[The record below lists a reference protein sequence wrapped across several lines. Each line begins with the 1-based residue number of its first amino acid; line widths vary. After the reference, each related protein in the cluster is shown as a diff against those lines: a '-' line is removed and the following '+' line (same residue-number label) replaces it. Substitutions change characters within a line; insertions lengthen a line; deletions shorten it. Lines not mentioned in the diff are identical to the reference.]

1 VDKRIV
7 SGVTVLCLIFG
18 TLDAVFVW
26 QDWTIRSSASA
37 TPQDITLADL
47 AARGP
52 GANKHVRV
60 TDAHF
65 GKSYA
70 VETKNGKPN
79 RAWIPLV
86 APPDGAIKV
95 VVKTFNADDAA
106 LDRLARQTTV
116 TGIITNDIHS
126 IGSSE
131 MGVLKQA
138 YPGADFDNVLVLEE
152 GREFP
157 STARLYALLGGAL
170 LLYGAALVS
179 GVMWFVAVRRE
190 RRGTGAAADSAAKP
204 GEVPPSAAGLG
215 EFQRSYTAAPTV
227 RKILIGGGFFLIL
240 LAGAGVMALVNT
252 KPADLPVGIAVLGGL
267 AALLG
272 AAVAFGIW
280 RVRGEVLLFAD
291 GLIVKRGGEERVC
304 HWDDVEA
311 LTGMVAT
318 TNQFGMRCYVGGPLV
333 LTRRD
338 GRRITIS
345 DGLQDSVQLGEV
357 ITAEV
362 LKRRLPEARAA
373 LERGDTVTVGPLRVD
388 RLGLAQGDGDA
399 LPWGDVE
406 EVTVVDDLLVIRRA
420 GSPTPWFKGK
430 LEKTPNAVLVL
441 DLAGELQ
448 QQAGSP

>member
-1 VDKRIV
+1 MDKRIV
-7 SGVTVLCLIFG
+7 SGATVLCLIFG
-18 TLDAVFVW
+18 TLDVVFVW
-26 QDWTIRSSASA
+26 QDWTIRSAASA
-37 TPQDITLADL
+37 TPQDISLANL
-47 AARGP
+47 AANGP

-60 TDAHF
+60 TDARF

-86 APPDGAIKV
+86 APDGTIKI

-138 YPGADFDNVLVLEE
+138 YPGTDFANALVLEE

-157 STARLYALLGGAL
+157 SAARLYALLGGAL

-190 RRGTGAAADSAAKP
+190 RRGPGAAESAAKP
-204 GEVPPSAAGLG
+204 AEVPAAGLG
-215 EFQRSYTAAPTV
+215 EFQRAYTAAPTV
-227 RKILIGGGFFLIL
+227 RKILIGGGFFLVVL
-240 LAGAGVMALVNT
+240 VGAGIMALVNT
-252 KPADLPVGIAVLGGL
+252 KPADLPVGIAVLAVL
-267 AALLG
+267 ALLLG
-272 AAVAFGIW
+272 ACVAFGVW

-291 GLIVKRGGEERVC
+291 GLVVKRGGEERVC

-338 GRRITIS
+338 GRKITIS
-345 DGLQDSVQLGEV
+345 DGLQDGVQLGEV

-373 LERGDTVTVGPLRVD
+373 LERGDAILVVPLRID

-399 LPWGDVE
+399 LPWGDVD

-420 GSPTPWFKGK
+420 GAPAPWFKAK

>member
-1 VDKRIV
+1 MDKRIV

-26 QDWTIRSSASA
+26 QDWTIQSSASA

-60 TDAHF
+60 TDARF

-86 APPDGAIKV
+86 APDGSIKV
-95 VVKTFNADDAA
+95 IVKTFNADDAA

-131 MGVLKQA
+131 LRVLQQA
-138 YPGADFDNVLVLEE
+138 YPGADFANALVLEE

-157 STARLYALLGGAL
+157 SAARLYALLAGAL

-179 GVMWFVAVRRE
+179 GVLWFVAVRRE
-190 RRGTGAAADSAAKP
+190 RRGPEAAADGVAKP
-204 GEVPPSAAGLG
+204 GNMPVSAVGLG
-215 EFQRSYTAAPTV
+215 EFQRAYTAAPTV
-227 RKILIGGGFFLIL
+227 RKILIGGGFFLVL
-240 LAGAGVMALVNT
+240 LVGAGIMALVNT

-267 AALLG
+267 AGLFG
-272 AAVAFGIW
+272 ACIAFGIW

-318 TNQFGMRCYVGGPLV
+318 TNQFGVRCYVGGPLV

-338 GRRITIS
+338 GRKITIS
-345 DGLQDSVQLGEV
+345 DGLQDGVQLGEV

-373 LERGDTVTVGPLRVD
+373 LERGDAIVVGPLRFD
-388 RLGLAQGDGDA
+388 RLRVAQGDGEA
-399 LPWGDVE
+399 LPWGDVD
-406 EVTVVDDLLVIRRA
+406 EVAVVDDLLAIRRA
-420 GSPTPWFKGK
+420 GSPAPWFKAK

-448 QQAGSP
+448 QQAGTP

>member
-37 TPQDITLADL
+37 TPQDITLAEL

-60 TDAHF
+60 TDACF

-86 APPDGAIKV
+86 APDGSIKV
-95 VVKTFNADDAA
+95 VVKTFNADDAS

-138 YPGADFDNVLVLEE
+138 YPGADFANALVLEE

-157 STARLYALLGGAL
+157 RQARLYALLGGAL

-179 GVMWFVAVRRE
+179 GVMWFAAVRRE
-190 RRGTGAAADSAAKP
+190 RRGPGAADSAAKP
-204 GEVPPSAAGLG
+204 AEVPGSAAGLG
-215 EFQRSYTAAPTV
+215 EFQRAYTAAPTV

-240 LAGAGVMALVNT
+240 LVGAGVMALVNT
-252 KPADLPVGIAVLGGL
+252 KPADLPVGIAVLGGI
-267 AALLG
+267 AALFG
-272 AAVAFGIW
+272 AALAFGIW
-280 RVRGEVLLFAD
+280 RVRGEVLLFTD

-338 GRRITIS
+338 GRKITIS

-373 LERGDTVTVGPLRVD
+373 LERGDALTVGPLRFD
-388 RLGLAQGDGDA
+388 RLGVAQGEGDA

-406 EVTVVDDLLVIRRA
+406 EVAVVDDLLVIRRA
-420 GSPTPWFKGK
+420 GVPAPWFKAK

-448 QQAGSP
+448 QQAGAG